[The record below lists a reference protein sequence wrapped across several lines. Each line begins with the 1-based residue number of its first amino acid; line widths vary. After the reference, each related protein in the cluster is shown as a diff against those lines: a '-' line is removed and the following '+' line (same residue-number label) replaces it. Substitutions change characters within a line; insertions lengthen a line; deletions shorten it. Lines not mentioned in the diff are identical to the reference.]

1 MIQTKAY
8 RELLGDGVPMQS
20 ILDSI
25 LIHLICGALQPVN
38 ILEIGFKKGYSLGLI
53 LESLDGS
60 AHLTTVDIEHGSAL
74 KEFVDLY
81 KEELITRDLKFITK
95 DSRYLLDVKEP
106 YNFIHVDGNH
116 DYEFVKSDIEYALR
130 NISIDGIIA
139 IDDSQRPEVQRAI
152 QETILASEH
161 KVFLKG
167 FSQTFWTHKLHNP
180 SRLIPKDPNIVCY
193 LSEYLGVQTL
203 QATLHQR

>member
-53 LESLDGS
+53 LESLEGP

-81 KEELITRDLKFITK
+81 KEELVTRDLKFITK
-95 DSRYLLDVKEP
+95 DSRYLLDVKEL

-139 IDDSQRPEVQRAI
+139 IDDSQLPEVQRAI

-167 FSQTFWTHKLHNP
+167 FSQTFWTHQAHNP
-180 SRLIPKDPNIVCY
+180 SRLIPQDPHIVCY
-193 LSEYLGVQTL
+193 LSDYLGAQTL
-203 QATLHQR
+203 KATLHQR

>member
-1 MIQTKAY
+1 
-8 RELLGDGVPMQS
+8 MQS

-25 LIHLICGALQPVN
+25 LIHLICGALQPAN

-53 LESLDGS
+53 LESLEGP

-81 KEELITRDLKFITK
+81 KEELVTRDLKFITK

-116 DYEFVKSDIEYALR
+116 AYEFVKSDIEYALR

-139 IDDSQRPEVQRAI
+139 IDDSQQPEVQRAI
-152 QETILASEH
+152 EETILASEY

-167 FSQTFWTHKLHNP
+167 FSQTFWTHQAHNP
-180 SRLIPKDPNIVCY
+180 SRLIPQDPHIVCY
-193 LSEYLGVQTL
+193 LSDYLGAQTL
-203 QATLHQR
+203 KATLHQR

>member
-1 MIQTKAY
+1 LIQTKAY

-53 LESLDGS
+53 LESLEGP

-74 KEFVDLY
+74 KEFVELY
-81 KEELITRDLKFITK
+81 KEELVTRDLSFITK
-95 DSRYLLDVKEP
+95 DSRHLLDVKEP
-106 YNFIHVDGNH
+106 YDFIHVDGNH
-116 DYEFVKSDIEYALR
+116 DYEFVKSDIEYGLR
-130 NISIDGIIA
+130 NISIDGVIA
-139 IDDSQRPEVQRAI
+139 IDDSQRPEVQQAI
-152 QETILASEH
+152 RETILKSDYR
-161 KVFLKG
+161 VFLKG
-167 FSQTFWTHKLHNP
+167 FSQTFWTYKDHNP
-180 SRLIPKDPNIVCY
+180 TRLLPEDDNIV
-193 LSEYLGVQTL
+193 LKLTEYLGIETL

>member
-1 MIQTKAY
+1 LIQTKAY

-20 ILDSI
+20 IIDSI

-53 LESLDGS
+53 LESLEGP

-74 KEFVDLY
+74 KEFVELY
-81 KEELITRDLKFITK
+81 KEELVTRDLSFITK
-95 DSRYLLDVKEP
+95 DSRHLLDVKEP
-106 YNFIHVDGNH
+106 YDFIHVDGNH
-116 DYEFVKSDIEYALR
+116 DYEFVKSDIEYGLR
-130 NISIDGIIA
+130 NISIDGVIA

-152 QETILASEH
+152 RETILKSDYR
-161 KVFLKG
+161 VFLKG
-167 FSQTFWTHKLHNP
+167 FSQTFWTYKDHNP
-180 SRLIPKDPNIVCY
+180 TRLLPEDDNIV
-193 LSEYLGVQTL
+193 LKLTEYLGIETL

>member
-1 MIQTKAY
+1 
-8 RELLGDGVPMQS
+8 MQS

-95 DSRYLLDVKEP
+95 DSRYLLDVKES

-152 QETILASEH
+152 EETIMKSDYR
-161 KVFLKG
+161 VFLKG
-167 FSQTFWTHKLHNP
+167 FSQTFWTHRAHNP